1 MKSQQLAFASMLLT
15 ACLLET
21 SVADTSGSAT
31 VVDGDTLTIG
41 ETRIRLHG
49 IDAPEGQQSCARDG
63 VDWLCGQEAAAK
75 LRELV
80 AGEVVNCVET
90 DQDRYGRTVA
100 ICQAGE
106 TELGAA
112 MVLSGLALAYREYG
126 QEYVRHEAA
135 AKDAGRGLWAGEFVP
150 PWDWRSGERAPSV
163 TSERVSDDCR
173 IKGNI
178 NRRGDQIYHAPGMPS
193 YEQTVITETRG
204 ERWFCSAAEAESAGW
219 RAPRQ

>member
-1 MKSQQLAFASMLLT
+1 MRSHQLAFAFILLA
-15 ACLLET
+15 ACSSET
-21 SVADTSGSAT
+21 SVADTSGTAT

-80 AGEVVNCVET
+80 TGEVVNCSET

-100 ICQAGE
+100 VCMAGD

-112 MVLSGLALAYREYG
+112 MVWSGLALAYREYG
-126 QEYVRHEAA
+126 QEYVRHEDAA
-135 AKDAGRGLWAGEFVP
+135 REARRGLWAGEFVP

-163 TSERVSDDCR
+163 ITERVSDDCR

-178 NRRGDQIYHAPGMPS
+178 NSREDRIYHAPGMPS

-204 ERWFCSAAEAESAGW
+204 ERWFCSEEEAQQAGW
-219 RAPRQ
+219 RAPR